1 MSRRAWVLVVI
12 GGLLAGMVGCQN
24 PTATGA
30 GVGAATGATAGYFI
44 GGKGHRAEGAIIGG
58 LVGAG
63 AGALIGHEVGKV
75 KYCPVCKREYQQDDY
90 YCPYDGTELLRKGP

>member
-1 MSRRAWVLVVI
+1 MKRNWFLAVLLGLVAWSGVACNST
-12 GGLLAGMVGCQN
+12 G
-24 PTATGA
+24 TGA
-30 GVGAATGATAGYFI
+30 GIGAATGATAGYFI

-75 KYCPVCKREYQQDDY
+75 KYCPVCKREYQRDDY
-90 YCPYDGTELLRKGP
+90 YCPYDGTELLNKGP